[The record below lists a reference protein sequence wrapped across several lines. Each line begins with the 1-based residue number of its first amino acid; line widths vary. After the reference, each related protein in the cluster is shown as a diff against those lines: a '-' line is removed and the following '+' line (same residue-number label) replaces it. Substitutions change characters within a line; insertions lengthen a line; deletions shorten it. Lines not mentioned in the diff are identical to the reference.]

1 VVCGVLGYAYSGHA
15 ITQVGVPGLD
25 WLLGFPLLA
34 VAFTAFA
41 AGGVANAIN
50 IIDGMNGIALGVIL
64 ASYARL
70 TQFRW
75 CIGAPTMRAPA
86 LAAAQSDVP

>member
-1 VVCGVLGYAYSGHA
+1 MLFLSKFV
-15 ITQVGVPGLD
+15 I
-25 WLLGFPLLA
+25 WLLSPLGMVFCLA
-34 VAFTAFA
+34 GLALALAWRRRLRGSMAIAALA
-41 AGGVANAIN
+41 AGFVVSAF
-50 IIDGMNGIALGVIL
+50 LYS